1 MGSIILLALAAAVYP
16 QLLAVVVVILTRPN
30 PRPLLWACYLSSLVV
45 SVGGS
50 VLIFLAFHSRE
61 IVAGTSSHRV
71 GPAAYLTVGVITV
84 LIAVL
89 LVSRRGRELFGRDRS
104 ASGQPARRR
113 RPGAAAVTRT
123 RAKAERALGEG
134 SLVIACVVGALL
146 AVPGPFDLLALGH
159 LARNGYGVVAATG
172 AMVVFALIK
181 FVLIELPIA
190 GFAIDPDGAAARV
203 GAFSDWMK
211 TNKVAGIAAI
221 VGVFGLVLIGRGVS
235 GLR

>member
-1 MGSIILLALAAAVYP
+1 M
-16 QLLAVVVVILTRPN
+16 VILTRPN
-30 PRPLLWACYLSSLVV
+30 PQLLLWACYLASLVV
-45 SVGGS
+45 SIGGS
-50 VLIFLAFHSRE
+50 VLIFLAFQSRE
-61 IVAGTSSHRV
+61 VVAGTSSHHV

-84 LIAVL
+84 LIAAV

-104 ASGQPARRR
+104 ASGQRERRR
-113 RPGAAAVTRT
+113 RPGAAAVSRT
-123 RAKAERALGEG
+123 RAKAEQALGEG

-190 GFAIDPDGAAARV
+190 GFAVDPDGTAARV

-211 TNKVAGIAAI
+211 ANKVAGIAAI